1 MPIPIAKKGAICASR
16 RQLIGI
22 LLSHKIKSSAAGSV
36 QAVVLAESA
45 TT

>member
-1 MPIPIAKKGAICASR
+1 MPMPIATNGATCASR

-22 LLSHKIKSSAAGSV
+22 FFSHKIKSSAAGSV

-45 TT
+45 RA